1 MKQKIILL
9 FAFLAVVSCKKEQS
23 KNIIDEN
30 FCREQLEI
38 IIDESRII
46 VDFENNN
53 AQVKTEKIIHNKPT
67 IESRS
72 FQITEAEKQK
82 LFSNAYNLITLKEYT
97 IHTKTCNAGQNF
109 TLKLICDTKSLEF
122 HHSSVA
128 NWSKISQETMEIY
141 SILKAKVNLKE

>member
-53 AQVKTEKIIHNKPT
+53 AQVITEKIIHNKSI

-72 FQITEAEKQK
+72 FQLTETEKQK
-82 LFSNAYNLITLKEYT
+82 LFSNSYNLITLKEYT

-128 NWSKISQETMEIY
+128 NWSKISKETTEIY
-141 SILKAKVNLKE
+141 SILKAKINLKE

>member
-53 AQVKTEKIIHNKPT
+53 AQVKTEKIIDNKPT

-128 NWSKISQETMEIY
+128 NWSKISKETTEIY
-141 SILKAKVNLKE
+141 SILKAKINLKE